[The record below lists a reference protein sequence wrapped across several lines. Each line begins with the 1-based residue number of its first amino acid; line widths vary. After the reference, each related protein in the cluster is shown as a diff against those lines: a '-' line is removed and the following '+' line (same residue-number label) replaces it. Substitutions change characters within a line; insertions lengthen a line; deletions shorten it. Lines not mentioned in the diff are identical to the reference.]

1 MTNLVIKEQTVD
13 LIAEAAAAAE
23 APSTLCEHIIALIG
37 SISIA
42 ITCFVGQT
50 GGNIGSSSS
59 SSSSIHDDK

>member
-1 MTNLVIKEQTVD
+1 V
-13 LIAEAAAAAE
+13 AAAEE
-23 APSTLCEHIIALIG
+23 APSTLCEHIMALIG

-50 GGNIGSSSS
+50 GSNIGGGG